1 MCDTE
6 LLIDYVYGE
15 LARSERES
23 FDRHLASCAAC
34 RSEVDGLRGTR
45 ATLESWT
52 PPERDLGFEVMR
64 VTPRGASK
72 AARWWGLSPAWG
84 LAAAALFVGA
94 VSAAIA
100 NVVVTTGNGGITI
113 RTGWSQPT
121 VVQSAQAAPGDETR
135 ALQRVEARV
144 RELETQL
151 AAVRAQPVSAP
162 AAVSSRMP
170 DADMV
175 RLVRQL
181 IAQSEERQQGVLA
194 RQILQVNRD
203 FEVARRT
210 DLDRL
215 GRGLEQIQRTTVDT
229 YQRQKAL
236 EDHFMRV
243 GLQR

>member
-1 MCDTE
+1 M
-6 LLIDYVYGE
+6 
-15 LARSERES
+15 
-23 FDRHLASCAAC
+23 
-34 RSEVDGLRGTR
+34 
-45 ATLESWT
+45 
-52 PPERDLGFEVMR
+52 
-64 VTPRGASK
+64 
-72 AARWWGLSPAWG
+72 
-84 LAAAALFVGA
+84 
-94 VSAAIA
+94 
-100 NVVVTTGNGGITI
+100 
-113 RTGWSQPT
+113 
-121 VVQSAQAAPGDETR
+121 
-135 ALQRVEARV
+135 

>member
-6 LLIDYVYGE
+6 LLIGYVYGE
-15 LARSERES
+15 MAPSEREA
-23 FDRHLASCAAC
+23 FDRHLTSCAAC

-45 ATLESWT
+45 TYLESWT
-52 PPERDLGFEVMR
+52 PPEPDLGFEVVR
-64 VTPRGASK
+64 SSVRGAAK
-72 AARWWGLSPAWG
+72 PARWWGLSPAWG
-84 LAAAALFVGA
+84 LAAAALLVGA

-100 NVVVTTGNGGITI
+100 NVEVTTSAGAIVI
-113 RTGWSQPT
+113 RTGWSRT
-121 VVQSAQAAPGDETR
+121 VNAQAAPATPTVAAGE
-135 ALQRVEARV
+135 LQRVEARV
-144 RELETQL
+144 RELESQI
-151 AAVRAQPVSAP
+151 AAVRAQPAVAP
-162 AAVSSRMP
+162 AGVTSRMA

-181 IAQSEERQQGVLA
+181 IAQSEERQHGELA

-236 EDHFMRV
+236 EDHFIRV

>member
-6 LLIDYVYGE
+6 LMIGYVYGE
-15 LARSERES
+15 LALSERDA

-52 PPERDLGFEVMR
+52 PPEADPGFEVVR
-64 VTPRGASK
+64 VAPRAVPK
-72 AARWWGLSPAWG
+72 PARWWGLSPAWG

-100 NVVVTTGNGGITI
+100 NVEVTTGNGVVTI
-113 RTGWSQPT
+113 RTGWSQAPAA
-121 VVQSAQAAPGDETR
+121 QAAQAAPADEGR

-151 AAVRAQPVSAP
+151 AAVRTQPVVAP
-162 AAVSSRMP
+162 AAVTSRTP
-170 DADMV
+170 DAEMV

-181 IAQSEERQQGVLA
+181 IAQSEERQQAFLA

-203 FEVARRT
+203 FAVARST

-215 GRGLEQIQRTTVDT
+215 SRGMAQIQRTTVDT

>member
-6 LLIDYVYGE
+6 LLIGYVYGE
-15 LARSERES
+15 LALSEQEA

-52 PPERDLGFEVMR
+52 PPEPDLGFEVVR
-64 VTPRGASK
+64 VSPRGAVK
-72 AARWWGLSPAWG
+72 PARWWGLSPAWG

-100 NVVVTTGNGGITI
+100 NVEVTTGSGGITI
-113 RTGWSQPT
+113 RTGWSRP
-121 VVQSAQAAPGDETR
+121 VAAQSTAAAPADAAR
-135 ALQRVEARV
+135 QLQRVEARM
-144 RELETQL
+144 RELEDQL
-151 AAVRAQPVSAP
+151 AAVRAQPASAP
-162 AAVSSRMP
+162 AAVTSRMA
-170 DADMV
+170 DAEMI

-181 IAQSEERQQGVLA
+181 IAQSEERQQSVLA

-203 FEVARRT
+203 FAVARRT